1 MSSNERR
8 GLVVKAAGNI
18 YTVRDAITGERY
30 ECKIRGK
37 LRLRDLRTTNPL
49 TVGDIVEYEQADAVI
64 TNLLP
69 RKNYIIRRSTNL
81 SKEAHIVA
89 ANIDQ
94 AFLVVT
100 IDYPKTSL
108 EFIDRFLL
116 SAEAYRIPVSLI
128 INKMDL
134 YSEQQMKMVEFIE
147 HTYKSVTKE
156 ILKITIKSKDDINN
170 VKYLLINKITLLSG
184 NSGVGK
190 SSIIRSI
197 NPVLDIKIGEISS
210 YHNKGKHT
218 TTFSEIFEIA
228 PNTFI
233 VDTPGIK
240 GFGLV
245 DIKKEEVSHF
255 FPEIFAES
263 SNCKFYNCTHV
274 HEPGCAVIQAVEE
287 GRISGMRYLSYLK
300 IMEEDEG
307 KYRK

>member
-1 MSSNERR
+1 
-8 GLVVKAAGNI
+8 
-18 YTVRDAITGERY
+18 
-30 ECKIRGK
+30 
-37 LRLRDLRTTNPL
+37 
-49 TVGDIVEYEQADAVI
+49 
-64 TNLLP
+64 
-69 RKNYIIRRSTNL
+69 
-81 SKEAHIVA
+81 
-89 ANIDQ
+89 
-94 AFLVVT
+94 
-100 IDYPKTSL
+100 
-108 EFIDRFLL
+108 
-116 SAEAYRIPVSLI
+116 
-128 INKMDL
+128 
-134 YSEQQMKMVEFIE
+134 MVEFIE

-170 VKYLLINKITLLSG
+170 VKDLLINKITLLSG

-197 NPVLDIKIGEISS
+197 NPALDIKIGEISS

-263 SNCKFYNCTHV
+263 SNCKFHNCTHV

-287 GRISGMRYLSYLK
+287 GRVSGMRYLSYLK